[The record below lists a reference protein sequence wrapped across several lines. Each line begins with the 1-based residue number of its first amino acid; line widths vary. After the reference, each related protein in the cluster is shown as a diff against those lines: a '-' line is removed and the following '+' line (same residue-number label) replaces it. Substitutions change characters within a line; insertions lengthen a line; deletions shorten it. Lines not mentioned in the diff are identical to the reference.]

1 MMSGMHRTHLGLQ
14 IPNFTYPGVAP
25 AQLFERV
32 AAQAVAAEAA
42 GFDTV
47 FVMDHFF
54 QLPMLGRPD
63 QEMFEAYTL
72 LGALAA
78 RTERVR
84 LGTLV
89 TGVTYRE
96 PALLAKAVT
105 ALDVISSG
113 RALLGIGAAWF
124 DAEHEALG
132 FEFPPLKVRYEHL
145 VDALE
150 ICQGMFT
157 QQSTTYEGTHHAV
170 KGAFNSPGPV
180 GERIPILIGGQGEKR
195 TFRIAAQ
202 YADELNTTAAFADLP
217 RKLEALQ
224 GHLDDLG
231 RPRSDITVTPLG
243 TLVLAETHDAA
254 LAKLKAMIAARGFD
268 ADALL
273 ADEASAS
280 ALLGRIVW
288 GDPDEVGARVQEL
301 VAVGLDGV
309 VFNLP
314 ADADDTE
321 VIALAGETLVK
332 ALG

>member
-150 ICQGMFT
+150 ICHGMFT
-157 QQSTTYEGTHHAV
+157 QHVHDLRGHAPRRQGRLQLP
-170 KGAFNSPGPV
+170 GAGRRADPDPDRRPGR
-180 GERIPILIGGQGEKR
+180 E
-195 TFRIAAQ
+195 
-202 YADELNTTAAFADLP
+202 ADLP
-217 RKLEALQ
+217 HRRGVRRRAQ
-224 GHLDDLG
+224 
-231 RPRSDITVTPLG
+231 
-243 TLVLAETHDAA
+243 HD
-254 LAKLKAMIAARGFD
+254 G
-268 ADALL
+268 
-273 ADEASAS
+273 
-280 ALLGRIVW
+280 
-288 GDPDEVGARVQEL
+288 
-301 VAVGLDGV
+301 GLR
-309 VFNLP
+309 
-314 ADADDTE
+314 
-321 VIALAGETLVK
+321 
-332 ALG
+332 